1 MGHRAGGSLRI
12 FQVGDLVSGSFP
24 DHNDRYPGGSPKHKE
39 MVGIVTQV
47 EIEEGYGTYRV
58 AILIGNEIRWS
69 FSYGVNL
76 VEAA

>member
-1 MGHRAGGSLRI
+1 MEFASGGHMRI

-39 MVGIVTQV
+39 MVGIVTRV
-47 EIEEGYGTYRV
+47 EREEGYETYRV
-58 AILIGNEIRWS
+58 AILISNEIRWS
-69 FSYGVNL
+69 FDTGIRL

>member
-1 MGHRAGGSLRI
+1 MRI
-12 FQVGDLVSGSFP
+12 FQVGDLVSGSFV

-47 EIEEGYGTYRV
+47 EIEKGYETYRV
-58 AILIGNEIRWS
+58 AILINNEIRWS
-69 FSYGVNL
+69 FDTGIRL